1 MIFVEILIFLKRTE
15 TRILIYILF
24 WIFRSLVKTVCWGGT
39 RNVNGHLTNL
49 LHGLPKLVF
58 GLELSKFSFLRWE
71 SLGRFKHPLEAP
83 GILDFTSHIILNGPL
98 QYRFGGNCSPCFLK
112 LGAHCFSFAK

>member
-1 MIFVEILIFLKRTE
+1 MIFVEILIFLKRAE
-15 TRILIYILF
+15 ARILIYILF

-58 GLELSKFSFLRWE
+58 GLELSKFSFFE
-71 SLGRFKHPLEAP
+71 VGE
-83 GILDFTSHIILNGPL
+83 
-98 QYRFGGNCSPCFLK
+98 FGEI
-112 LGAHCFSFAK
+112 